1 MLEILYQSNQK
12 LSIFLLVFIF
22 LVDIDMVLAQLLIKF
37 FIYINLDNKI

>member
-37 FIYINLDNKI
+37 FVYINLDNKI